1 MSVTRIGYLRP
12 VGSIRRAAPAPIHTQ
27 PDNAQWGPS
36 LWRIFHAL
44 VEKSG
49 RHTKPLLENEE
60 TRLWNSL
67 LVHLRK
73 SIPCNICRQHYS
85 EYLIANSIDI
95 HLSKVGLEKQKGLR
109 KFFFD
114 FHNVVNAR
122 TGKIFTSTESDLP
135 GIYGSYTAESF
146 AADKTILLD
155 NMNRAVQY
163 AIIKRDDVV
172 RTIRTLEE
180 LWLRFL

>member
-12 VGSIRRAAPAPIHTQ
+12 VGYNRKPAPAPIHMQ
-27 PDNAQWGPS
+27 PDNAQWGPA

-60 TRLWNSL
+60 TRLWHSFL
-67 LVHLRK
+67 AHLRK
-73 SIPCNICRQHYS
+73 SIPCSICRHHYS
-85 EYLIANSIDI
+85 EYITGNNIEFP
-95 HLSKVGLEKQKGLR
+95 LSKDGLEKQKSLR

-114 FHNVVNAR
+114 FHNEVNAR
-122 TGKIFTSTESDLP
+122 TGKIFTGTESDLP
-135 GIYGSYTAESF
+135 SIYGSYTPEQF
-146 AADKTILLD
+146 VADKAILLD

-163 AIIKRDDVV
+163 AIIKRDDVI